1 VSGQYLSCEVDCAV
15 ETVILFIGLIG
26 TVLIVLVREE
36 RPEIAVLL
44 GMVVGIVMFL
54 LVFGRLSAIIDVL
67 TDLVEKANISEY
79 YLAIVLK
86 VIGIAYLTEFGSQIA
101 EDANC
106 KTVAA
111 KIELGGKIIIMTVS
125 IPILVAVLQA
135 VLRLL
140 PS

>member
-1 VSGQYLSCEVDCAV
+1 M
-15 ETVILFIGLIG
+15 ETAILFVGLIG

-44 GMVVGIVMFL
+44 SVTIGIAMFL
-54 LVFGRLSAIIDVL
+54 MVFGRVSEIVDVL
-67 TDLVEKANISEY
+67 SDLVRKANVSEY
-79 YLAIVLK
+79 YLATVLK
-86 VIGIAYLTEFGSQIA
+86 VIGIAYLAEFGTQIA

-106 KTVAA
+106 KAVAA
-111 KIELGGKIIIMTVS
+111 KIELAGKIIIMTVS

>member
-1 VSGQYLSCEVDCAV
+1 M
-15 ETVILFIGLIG
+15 ETTILFVGLIG
-26 TVLIVLVREE
+26 TVLIVLVREH

-44 GMVVGIVMFL
+44 SVTIGIMIFL
-54 LVFGRLSAIIDVL
+54 MVFGRVSAIIEVL
-67 TDLVEKANISEY
+67 SDLIRKANVSEY
-79 YLAIVLK
+79 YLATVLK
-86 VIGIAYLTEFGSQIA
+86 VIGIAYLVEFGSQIA

-106 KTVAA
+106 KAVAA
-111 KIELGGKIIIMTVS
+111 KIELAGKIMIMTVS